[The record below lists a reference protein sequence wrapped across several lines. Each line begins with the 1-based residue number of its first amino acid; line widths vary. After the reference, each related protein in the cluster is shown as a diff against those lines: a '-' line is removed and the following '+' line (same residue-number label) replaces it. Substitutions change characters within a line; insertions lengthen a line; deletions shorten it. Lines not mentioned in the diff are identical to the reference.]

1 MSNVVTMAMKDIRLL
16 FRDRLSLF
24 FVLLWPLTMA
34 IFFGAMF
41 AGLGGGPESV
51 PIALADEDRTT
62 GSERFAAR
70 LAETGGLAVDPV
82 SREHGLELIRRGQ
95 VPVLVTLHPG
105 FGAAL
110 DNPFVTTPQLE
121 MAVDPRQLA
130 VAGMVRGLLLESA
143 SIELADLMA
152 DPDRMAAANAAN
164 RSGIAALPPSAA
176 RDEFLAFLDTTPRIT
191 SLLEELGIGGSTN
204 AATRGGT
211 PLEVEQATIQA
222 EQRGPNNAYAT
233 TFPQAMIWALIG
245 GAASFSLSLT
255 LERSRGTLLRLLVS
269 PTTTRQVLASK
280 ALAATTTSIVVTT
293 TLIAL
298 GIAAFSVE
306 PMSYALLA
314 LAVLCGAV
322 CFSGLTMAFSVLG
335 STEGATAGVSWG
347 VMLPLSLL
355 GGVMFPLYLMPQ
367 WMQVLSNISPM
378 KWALLALEGAVWRG
392 FTPAEMLLP
401 CGVLVGIGVV
411 AFSFGASRLR
421 RDNWLNR

>member
-1 MSNVVTMAMKDIRLL
+1 MSTIVTMALKDIRLL

-41 AGLGGGPESV
+41 AGQGSGPESV
-51 PIALADEDRTT
+51 PVALADEDRTA

-70 LAETGGLAVDPV
+70 LAELEGLAVEAVP
-82 SREHGLELIRRGQ
+82 RERGLDLIRRAQ
-95 VPVLVTLHPG
+95 APVLVTLQPG

-110 DNPFVTTPQLE
+110 DNPFVTTPRLE
-121 MAVDPRQLA
+121 MAVDPRQIA

-143 SIELADLMA
+143 GAELADLMA

-176 RDEFLAFLDTTPRIT
+176 RDEFLTFLDTTPRIS
-191 SLLEELGIGGSTN
+191 SLLEELGIGGATA
-204 AATRGGT
+204 AATRGGA
-211 PLEVEQATIQA
+211 PLEVEQTAVQA
-222 EQRGPNNAYAT
+222 EQRGPTNAYAT

-269 PTTTRQVLASK
+269 PTTARQVLASK
-280 ALAATTTSIVVTT
+280 ALAALATSVAVTT
-293 TLIAL
+293 ALIAL
-298 GIAAFSVE
+298 GIAAFGVE
-306 PMSYALLA
+306 PSSYPLLA
-314 LAVLCGAV
+314 LAVLCGAI

-335 STEGATAGVSWG
+335 STEGGTAGVSWG
-347 VMLPLSLL
+347 VMLPMSLL
-355 GGVMFPLYLMPQ
+355 GGVMFPLFLMPL
-367 WMQVLSNISPM
+367 WMQHLSNVSPM

-392 FTPAEMLLP
+392 FTPVEMILP
-401 CGVLVGIGVV
+401 CSVLVLIGVL

-421 RDNWLNR
+421 WSAD

>member
-1 MSNVVTMAMKDIRLL
+1 MSNIVTMALKDIRLL

-41 AGLGGGPESV
+41 SGLASGPESV
-51 PIALADEDRTT
+51 PVALADEDRTA

-70 LAETGGLAVDPV
+70 LAELDGLAVEVVP
-82 SREHGLELIRRGQ
+82 REQGLDLIRRGRA
-95 VPVLVTLHPG
+95 PVLVTLQPG

-110 DNPFVTTPQLE
+110 DNPFVATPRLE
-121 MAVDPRQLA
+121 MAVDPRQAA

-143 SIELADLMA
+143 GAELADLMA
-152 DPDRMAAANAAN
+152 DPARMATANAAN
-164 RSGIAALPPSAA
+164 RTGIAALPPSAA
-176 RDEFLAFLDTTPRIT
+176 RDEFLSFLDTTPRIS
-191 SLLEELGIGGSTN
+191 SLIEELGIGGATT

-211 PLEVEQATIQA
+211 PLEVEQTTVQA
-222 EQRGPNNAYAT
+222 EQRGPTNAYAT

-269 PTTTRQVLASK
+269 PTGTREVLASK
-280 ALAATTTSIVVTT
+280 ALAAMATSVAVTT
-293 TLIAL
+293 ALIAL
-298 GIAAFSVE
+298 GIAAFGVE
-306 PMSYALLA
+306 PRSYPLLA
-314 LAVLCGAV
+314 LAVLCGAI

-335 STEGATAGVSWG
+335 STEGGTAGVSWG
-347 VMLPLSLL
+347 IMLPMSML
-355 GGVMFPLYLMPQ
+355 GGVMFPLFLMPQ

-392 FTPAEMLLP
+392 FTPVEMIPP
-401 CGVLVGIGVV
+401 CSVLVLIGVV
-411 AFSFGASRLR
+411 TFSFGASRLR
-421 RDNWLNR
+421 WSAD